1 MVSTLIGM
9 KTPHLYILLCLWS
22 ALQIPL
28 QSQEPYHAYFFEGD
42 EVVFEFDI
50 RYFEEASRAGAFWK
64 TDFEDIDVESVAIA
78 GDFNNWSAD
87 EWRMKKVGEGRY
99 QLRKQIEDFEDAF
112 RWEFKF
118 VVNGKFWAE
127 PSETIRNKGKTTP
140 TGSFWQ
146 ETYNMELY
154 TARPDTTADDC
165 FFLPGYPDA
174 EKVVLS
180 GNFNAWDES
189 AFTMQKVDGGWETC
203 LSLDAGRY
211 EYKFIVDGEWMHDPS
226 IPQTVKNQYATL
238 NSVYEI
244 KRETQFRLAGFEDAE
259 EVRLTGSFTDWE
271 DRALR
276 MHREGKAWVV
286 SLPLTGGKH
295 LYKFIV
301 DGNWITDPANPIKEY
316 DWKGN
321 LNSVKMVE

>member
-1 MVSTLIGM
+1 
-9 KTPHLYILLCLWS
+9 
-22 ALQIPL
+22 
-28 QSQEPYHAYFFEGD
+28 
-42 EVVFEFDI
+42 
-50 RYFEEASRAGAFWK
+50 
-64 TDFEDIDVESVAIA
+64 
-78 GDFNNWSAD
+78 
-87 EWRMKKVGEGRY
+87 
-99 QLRKQIEDFEDAF
+99 
-112 RWEFKF
+112 
-118 VVNGKFWAE
+118 
-127 PSETIRNKGKTTP
+127 
-140 TGSFWQ
+140 
-146 ETYNMELY
+146 
-154 TARPDTTADDC
+154 
-165 FFLPGYPDA
+165 
-174 EKVVLS
+174 
-180 GNFNAWDES
+180 
-189 AFTMQKVDGGWETC
+189 
-203 LSLDAGRY
+203 
-211 EYKFIVDGEWMHDPS
+211 MHDPS
-226 IPQTVKNQYATL
+226 NPQTVKNQYATL